1 MTTEE
6 QLKLLRGRLAPLLEQ
21 FEGII
26 EQVNELFETG
36 YNEIIDAAED
46 PDSEATADAA
56 AVWDAVFDDSASIA
70 EVIDAIDA
78 AIGEE

>member
-6 QLKLLRGRLAPLLEQ
+6 QLKLLRGRLAPLREQ
-21 FEGII
+21 FDSII

-36 YNEIIDAAED
+36 YNEFIDAAED
-46 PDSEATADAA
+46 PDDEETADAA
-56 AVWDAVFDDSASIA
+56 AVWDCIFDDSASIA

-78 AIGEE
+78 AVGEE

>member
-6 QLKLLRGRLAPLLEQ
+6 QLKLLRDRLAPMQKQ
-21 FEGII
+21 FDSII

-36 YNEIIDAAED
+36 YNEFIDAAED
-46 PDSEATADAA
+46 PDSEDTADAA

-78 AIGEE
+78 VVGEE

>member
-21 FEGII
+21 FDSII

-36 YNEIIDAAED
+36 YNEFIDAAED
-46 PDSEATADAA
+46 PDD
-56 AVWDAVFDDSASIA
+56 
-70 EVIDAIDA
+70 
-78 AIGEE
+78 EEIRRCSRLGCRLRRQRLDR

>member
-21 FEGII
+21 FDSII

-36 YNEIIDAAED
+36 YNEFIDAAED
-46 PDSEATADAA
+46 PDDEETADAA

-78 AIGEE
+78 AVGEE

>member
-6 QLKLLRGRLAPLLEQ
+6 QLKLLRSRLAPLLEQ

-36 YNEIIDAAED
+36 YNEFIDAAED
-46 PDSEATADAA
+46 PDSEDTADAA
-56 AVWDAVFDDSASIA
+56 AVWDCAFDDSASIA